1 MRTHSLGFPR
11 MGRNRE
17 LKTALEAHWAG
28 RLDTEGLLAVAADL
42 RLRHWALQRDAGI
55 DLVPVGDFSLYDH
68 MLDLAATFGV
78 VPGRYGHAGGPVPT
92 DLYFRMA
99 RGGQDACG
107 DVTAMEMTKWFDTNY
122 HYIVPEFAADQAFA
136 LTGDGIRAQA
146 RQARDAGFAAKAVLP
161 GPFTFLLLGKC
172 ADPAADPS
180 RLLPRLLPAYREL
193 LGELAET
200 CPWIELDEPVLAQD
214 LPRDLVEPFRAAY
227 ESLIE
232 AAGPAKLLLA
242 TYFGGIAHN
251 LPFVAG
257 LPLGG
262 LHIDC
267 VRDPTQIAPVAAALA
282 PETALSLGLVD
293 GRNIWRVDAAAA
305 LARLDLAAERV
316 GRDRILLAPS
326 CSLLHCPVDLDDET
340 TLDPAVRHWMAFAAQ
355 KCREVRLLA
364 DAAAPGDRTRP
375 EVAAGLAEN
384 RAAWEDRRQSRL
396 ARDEHVRRRVAEI
409 SPDMFHRPAPYPERA
424 RAQRAALSL
433 PPLPTTTIG
442 SFPQTPEIR
451 RARRAHRAGEL
462 GDAAYEAFLKETL
475 ADTVARQ
482 EALGLDVLVHGEA
495 ERNDMV
501 EYFGERLSGFCF
513 TKNGWVQSYGSRCVK
528 PPVIHGDVSR
538 PGPMTVAWSAF
549 AASLTP
555 RPMKGML
562 TGPATILCWSF
573 VRDDQPREATRRQIA
588 LALRDEVADLEAA
601 GLRVIQIDEPA
612 LREGLPL
619 RRRDWDQAIALAVD
633 DFRLTA
639 SVARPETQIHTHM
652 CYAEFGEIVPAIAAM
667 DADVISLEAS
677 RSRMELLS
685 AFAEYAYPNEIG
697 PGLYDIHSP
706 RVPSV
711 EEMEELLLRAAAVI
725 DPRKLWANP
734 DCGLKTRAWPETTA
748 ALANLVEA
756 ARRARRR
763 LGLA

>member
-99 RGGQDACG
+99 RGGQDAAG

-122 HYIVPEFAADQAFA
+122 HYIVPEFAPDQAFA
-136 LTGDGIRAQA
+136 LAGGAIRDQA
-146 RQARDAGFAAKAVLP
+146 RQAREAGFAAKAVLP
-161 GPFTFLLLGKC
+161 GPFTFLLLGKG
-172 ADPAADPS
+172 ADPL

-193 LGELAET
+193 LEKLAET

-214 LPRDLVEPFRAAY
+214 LPGDLAEPFRAAY
-227 ESLIE
+227 ASLVE

-267 VRDPTQIAPVAAALA
+267 QRDPTQIAPVAAALA

-340 TLDPAVRHWMAFAAQ
+340 ALDPAVRHWMAFAAQ

-384 RAAWEDRRQSRL
+384 RAAWEGRRQNRL
-396 ARDEHVRRRVAEI
+396 AVDQAVRRRLAAI

-424 RAQRAALSL
+424 RAQHAALSL

-462 GDAAYEAFLKETL
+462 ADAAYEAFLKETL

-495 ERNDMV
+495 ERGDMV

-538 PGPMTVAWSAF
+538 PGPMTVAWSTR
-549 AASLTP
+549 AASLTT

-633 DFRLTA
+633 DFRLAA

-685 AFAEYAYPNEIG
+685 AFADYAYPNEIG

-725 DPRKLWANP
+725 DPARLWANP

>member
-1 MRTHSLGFPR
+1 MLTHTLGFPR

-28 RLDTEGLLAVAADL
+28 ALPLSGLLDAAAAL
-42 RLRHWALQRDAGI
+42 RLRHWTLQRDAGI

-68 MLDLAATFGV
+68 MLDAAARFGV
-78 VPGRYGHAGGPVPT
+78 VPPRYGHPGGPVPAE
-92 DLYFRMA
+92 LYFRMA
-99 RGGQDACG
+99 RGGQDGAG
-107 DVTAMEMTKWFDTNY
+107 GVTAMEMTKWCDTNY
-122 HYIVPEFAADQAFA
+122 HYLVPEFAPDQDFA
-136 LTGDGIRAQA
+136 LVGSGLLDQV
-146 RQARDAGFAAKAVLP
+146 RQAREAGFAAKAVLP
-161 GPFTFLLLGKC
+161 GPFTFLLFGKC
-172 ADPAADPS
+172 NDPAGDPMD
-180 RLLPRLLPAYREL
+180 LLPRLLPAYRDL
-193 LGELAET
+193 LRALAET
-200 CPWIELDEPVLAQD
+200 CPWIQLDEPVLAQD
-214 LPRDLVEPFRAAY
+214 LPGELAAPFRAAY
-227 ESLIE
+227 ESLAE
-232 AAGPAKLLLA
+232 AAAPARLMLA
-242 TYFGGIAHN
+242 TYFGGIVHN

-257 LPLGG
+257 LPLGA
-262 LHIDC
+262 LHLDL
-267 VRDPTQIAPVAAALA
+267 VRDPTQLAPAARALA

-305 LARLDLAAERV
+305 LSRIELAISHLGPQRLMV
-316 GRDRILLAPS
+316 APS

-340 TLDPAVRHWMAFAAQ
+340 ALDPAVKRWMAFAAQ

-364 DAAAPGDRTRP
+364 DAAVPGGRERP
-375 EVAAGLAEN
+375 EVAAALAEN
-384 RAAWEDRRQSRL
+384 RAAWEDRRRSRL
-396 ARDEHVRRRVAEI
+396 AVDESVRRRAAGLT
-409 SPDMFHRPAPYPERA
+409 PDMFRRPAPYPERA
-424 RAQRAALSL
+424 KAQRAALSL

-442 SFPQTPEIR
+442 SFPQTAEIR
-451 RARRAHRAGEL
+451 RARRDFKAGAL
-462 GDAAYEAFLKETL
+462 DAAGYQAFLKETI
-475 ADTVARQ
+475 ADVVARQ
-482 EALGLDVLVHGEA
+482 ERLGLDVLVHGEA

-501 EYFGERLSGFCF
+501 EYFGERLAGFCF
-513 TKNGWVQSYGSRCVK
+513 TRNGWVQSYGSRCVK

-538 PGPMTVAWSAF
+538 PAPMAVDWAAY
-549 AASLTP
+549 AASLTD

-573 VRDDQPREATRRQIA
+573 VRDDQPRETTRRQIA

-601 GLRVIQIDEPA
+601 GIKVVQIDEPA
-612 LREGLPL
+612 LREGMPL
-619 RRRDWDQAIALAVD
+619 RRKDWELALALAVD

-685 AFAEYAYPNEIG
+685 AFADFAYPNEIG

-711 EEMEELLLRAAAVI
+711 EEMEELLLRAAAVV
-725 DPRKLWANP
+725 DPTRLWANP
-734 DCGLKTRAWPETTA
+734 DCGLKTRAWPETEA
-748 ALANLVEA
+748 ALANMVEA

-763 LGLA
+763 LGLE